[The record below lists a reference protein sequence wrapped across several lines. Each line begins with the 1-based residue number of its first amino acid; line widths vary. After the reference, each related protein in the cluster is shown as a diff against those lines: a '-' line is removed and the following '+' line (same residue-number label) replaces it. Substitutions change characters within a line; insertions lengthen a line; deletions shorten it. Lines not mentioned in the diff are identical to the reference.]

1 VKSAFDRRYADPNE
15 CLRIAFPQKPP
26 PRYFQ
31 TFEEYEAKKGPDP
44 TLPIVVD
51 EADRHSMPSLEQLRS
66 VFDQSGFGM
75 VLIGMPGLEKRA
87 ARYPQFF
94 SQISF
99 VHEFRALAAADA
111 DPS

>member
-1 VKSAFDRRYADPNE
+1 
-15 CLRIAFPQKPP
+15 
-26 PRYFQ
+26 
-31 TFEEYEAKKGPDP
+31 
-44 TLPIVVD
+44 
-51 EADRHSMPSLEQLRS
+51 